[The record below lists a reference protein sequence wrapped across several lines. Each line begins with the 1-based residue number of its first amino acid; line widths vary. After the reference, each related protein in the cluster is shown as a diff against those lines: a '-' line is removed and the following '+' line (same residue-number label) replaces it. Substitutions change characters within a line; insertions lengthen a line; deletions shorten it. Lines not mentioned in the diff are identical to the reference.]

1 MIIKILKMNYMSDI
15 TKCSGFNCPL
25 KDNCKRYKA
34 IDGMWQSYFTEV
46 PYKDGK
52 CEFFLGDESKSTL
65 KKIILGCLILSLFS
79 CGSVKK
85 SSSVIEEK
93 TTTETDITKFSNS
106 FTLEP
111 VNLDKPILLGKDTIY
126 NTRVIYN
133 NSKEV
138 IKEKQ
143 NIDFKEEKKEKQVD
157 YSETI
162 KIVANRFMW
171 LIGILFVL
179 LFVLNWIK
187 NKTTL
192 L

>member
-1 MIIKILKMNYMSDI
+1 MKIKL
-15 TKCSGFNCPL
+15 
-25 KDNCKRYKA
+25 
-34 IDGMWQSYFTEV
+34 
-46 PYKDGK
+46 
-52 CEFFLGDESKSTL
+52 
-65 KKIILGCLILSLFS
+65 IILSIFFTS

-85 SSSVIEEK
+85 VSEE
-93 TTTETDITKFSNS
+93 TEVKSETQTDITKFSNS

-133 NSKEV
+133 NSKEI

-143 NIDFKEEKKEKQVD
+143 NVDSKQQKESKSVD
-157 YSETI
+157 YSKTI
-162 KIVANRFMW
+162 NIVANK
-171 LIGILFVL
+171 LILMLTCFFVL
-179 LFVLNWIK
+179 YLIYSFIK

>member
-1 MIIKILKMNYMSDI
+1 MKKILLTI
-15 TKCSGFNCPL
+15 L
-25 KDNCKRYKA
+25 LA
-34 IDGMWQSYFTEV
+34 
-46 PYKDGK
+46 
-52 CEFFLGDESKSTL
+52 LG
-65 KKIILGCLILSLFS
+65 IWS

-85 SSSVIEEK
+85 SS
-93 TTTETDITKFSNS
+93 TETDLKTESEKNTEIDATKFSNS

-111 VNLDKPILLGKDTIY
+111 VDLDKPILLGKDTIY

-138 IKEKQ
+138 IKEKSNEVNKSDLKQ
-143 NIDFKEEKKEKQVD
+143 DIDTKEKD
-157 YSETI
+157 YSVVIETL
-162 KIVANRFMW
+162 ANKFIW

-179 LFVLNWIK
+179 YFILSYIK

>member
-1 MIIKILKMNYMSDI
+1 MSDI

-25 KDNCKRYKA
+25 KDNCKRYNA
-34 IDGMWQSYFTEV
+34 IDGMWQSYFTEP

-65 KKIILGCLILSLFS
+65 AKLILGCLVLTLFS

-85 SSSVIEEK
+85 SSSVIEEN

-111 VNLDKPILLGKDTIY
+111 VDLDKPILLGKDTIY

-162 KIVANRFMW
+162 KIVANRFIW

-179 LFVLNWIK
+179 FFVLNWIK

-192 L
+192 

>member
-1 MIIKILKMNYMSDI
+1 MSDI

-34 IDGMWQSYFTEV
+34 IGGDWQYYFTEP

-52 CEFFLGDESKSTL
+52 CEYFLGDESKSTL
-65 KKIILGCLILSLFS
+65 KKITLGCLVLFFVS
-79 CGSVKK
+79 CGTVKK
-85 SSSVIEEK
+85 SSSVIEEN

-133 NSKEV
+133 NSKET

-192 L
+192 F

>member
-1 MIIKILKMNYMSDI
+1 M
-15 TKCSGFNCPL
+15 
-25 KDNCKRYKA
+25 
-34 IDGMWQSYFTEV
+34 
-46 PYKDGK
+46 
-52 CEFFLGDESKSTL
+52 
-65 KKIILGCLILSLFS
+65 KKIIIIIVLAFILIGC
-79 CGSVKK
+79 GTVKK
-85 SSSVIEEK
+85 SSSVIEENK
-93 TTTETDITKFSNS
+93 TTETDITKFSNS

-133 NSKEV
+133 NSKET

-179 LFVLNWIK
+179 MFVFNWIK

-192 L
+192 F